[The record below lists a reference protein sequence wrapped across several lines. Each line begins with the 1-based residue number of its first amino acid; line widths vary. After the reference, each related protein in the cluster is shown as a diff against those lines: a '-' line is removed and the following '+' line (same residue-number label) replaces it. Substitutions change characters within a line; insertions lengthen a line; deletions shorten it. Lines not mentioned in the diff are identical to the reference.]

1 MIQALQKKVKTQKA
15 QNAQEPRAALNGF
28 LQMHRFTVDE
38 YHHMID
44 AGIFSKN
51 QRVEFLDGWV
61 VDKMPQN
68 PPHRTSVTR
77 LDRWLGRLL
86 SEVDW
91 TMHVQGPV
99 TLATS
104 EPEPDLAIA
113 RGPDTLYEFR
123 HPGPLDVVQV
133 IEVSDS
139 SLLYDRE
146 EKGPIYAA
154 AKIPH
159 YWIVNLID
167 GCVECYSKPQSG
179 RRPAYRTVKT
189 FTKNDLL
196 LLVLDGKKYG
206 ELAVG
211 KLMS

>member
-1 MIQALQKKVKTQKA
+1 MTQTLQKKKTPKP
-15 QNAQEPRAALNGF
+15 QNAQMPRTALDGF

-38 YHHMID
+38 YHDMIN
-44 AGIFSKN
+44 AGIFTKN

-68 PPHRTSVTR
+68 PPHMTSVSR

-86 SEVDW
+86 PEAAW
-91 TMHVQGPV
+91 TVHAQGPV
-99 TLATS
+99 TLSTS
-104 EPEPDLAIA
+104 EPEPDITIA
-113 RGPDTLYEFR
+113 RCPDTLYELR
-123 HPGPLDVVQV
+123 HPGPPDIAQV

-159 YWIVNLID
+159 YWIVNLIG
-167 GCVECYSKPQSG
+167 GCVECYSRPQSG

-189 FTKNDLL
+189 YTKNDLL

-206 ELAVG
+206 ELAVS